1 MNKADTL
8 IILSPGFPKD
18 EADSTC
24 VPPQQVFVKN
34 LKKTFPGLKIVVLA
48 FEYPYKA
55 AEYQWNGVKVFAFAG
70 SNKGGV
76 KRILNWRKIR
86 GKLRQLHD
94 GQHIIGIL
102 SFWLGDCALI
112 GSRFAK
118 RKNLPHFCWIL
129 GQDAKKGNRYVKL
142 IKPQATSLVALSD
155 FVAGHFGKN
164 YGIVPQHVVPPGID
178 SEMFEKTSGHRDIDI
193 LGAGSLIPLKQF
205 YMLIELVNSLK
216 EKHPNIKATICG
228 GGPEMKTLKTMIHD
242 HGLDDQI
249 TLTGE
254 LPHPEV
260 LKLMQRS
267 KLFVH
272 PSGYEGFGVVCLEA
286 LYAGAQVVSL
296 VKPMKAEIKN
306 WHIARSQSDMVDVV
320 QELLN
325 NPAKDHTPVAPFLIK
340 DSAKAIMDIF
350 GYNDSAIS

>member
-18 EADSTC
+18 GADSTC

-34 LKKTFPGLKIVVLA
+34 LKKTFPGLKIVVLS

-55 AEYQWNGVKVFAFAG
+55 AEYQWNGVKVFAFGGA
-70 SNKGGV
+70 NKGGI

-86 GKLRQLHD
+86 GKLRRLHD

-118 RKNLPHFCWIL
+118 RKKLPHFTWIL

-142 IKPQATSLVALSD
+142 IKPPASSLIALSD
-155 FVAGHFGKN
+155 FVAGHFEKN
-164 YGIVPQHVVPPGID
+164 YKIMPQHIVPPGID
-178 SEMFEKTSGHRDIDI
+178 PEMFEKVSGERDIDI

-216 EKHPNIKATICG
+216 EKFPTIKVTICG
-228 GGPEMKTLKTMIHD
+228 DGPEMKAMKTMISD
-242 HGLDDQI
+242 LGLEEHI

-254 LPHPEV
+254 LPHAGV

-272 PSGYEGFGVVCLEA
+272 PSAYEGFGVVCLEA
-286 LYAGAQVVSL
+286 LYAGAQVVTL
-296 VKPMKAEIKN
+296 VRPIKADIKN

-320 QELLN
+320 EELLH
-325 NPAKDHTPVAPFLIK
+325 NPAKDHSPVVPFLIT
-340 DSAKAIMDIF
+340 DSAKAVMELF
-350 GYNDSAIS
+350 GYSDSAIS

>member
-24 VPPQQVFVKN
+24 VPPQQVFVKS
-34 LKKTFPGLKIVVLA
+34 LKKTFPGLKIAVLA

-55 AEYQWNGVKVFAFAG
+55 AEYQWNGVKVFAFG
-70 SNKGGV
+70 GNNKGGI
-76 KRILNWRKIR
+76 KRVLNWRKIR

-94 GQHIIGIL
+94 EEHIIGIL

-118 RKNLPHFCWIL
+118 RKNLAHFSWIL

-142 IKPQATSLVALSD
+142 IKPQASSLIALSD
-155 FVAGHFGKN
+155 FVAEHFNKN
-164 YGIVPQHVVPPGID
+164 YGIVPQHIVPPGMD
-178 SEMFEKTSGHRDIDI
+178 PGMFGKSAAERDIDI

-205 YMLIELVNSLK
+205 YMLVELVNSLK
-216 EKHPNIKATICG
+216 ERLPDIRATICG
-228 GGPEMKTLKTMIHD
+228 GGPEMKSLQAMIRD
-242 HGLDDQI
+242 HGLEGQI
-249 TLTGE
+249 ILTGE
-254 LPHPEV
+254 LPHSEV

-267 KLFVH
+267 RVFVH
-272 PSGYEGFGVVCLEA
+272 PSAYEGFGVVCLEA

-296 VKPMKAEIKN
+296 VRPMKADIKN
-306 WHIARSQSDMVDVV
+306 WHTARSQSDMVDLVA
-320 QELLN
+320 ELLN
-325 NPAKDHTPVAPFLIK
+325 GPSIDHTPVAPYLVG
-340 DSAKAIMDIF
+340 DSAKAIMELF

>member
-18 EADSTC
+18 EADSIC

-34 LKKTFPGLKIVVLA
+34 LKKSFPGLKIVVLA

-55 AEYQWNGVKVFAFAG
+55 AEYQWNGVKVFAFGG
-70 SNKGGV
+70 SNKGGI

-86 GKLRQLHD
+86 GKLHELHD
-94 GQHIIGIL
+94 GQRIIGIL

-118 RKNLPHFCWIL
+118 RSNLRHFCWIL
-129 GQDAKKGNRYVKL
+129 GQDAKKGNRYFKLVKPRPASL
-142 IKPQATSLVALSD
+142 IALSD
-155 FVAGHFGKN
+155 FIAEQFGKN
-164 YGIVPQHVVPPGID
+164 YGVMPEHIIPPGID
-178 SEMFEKTSGHRDIDI
+178 PGMFSQADVKRDIDI

-205 YMLIELVNSLK
+205 YMLVELVNTLK
-216 EKHPNIKATICG
+216 EQFPDIKATICG
-228 GGPEMKTLKTMIHD
+228 GGPEMQALQTMVRD
-242 HGLDDQI
+242 LGLEGQI

-254 LPHPEV
+254 LPHDQV

-272 PSGYEGFGVVCLEA
+272 PSAYEGFGVVCLEA
-286 LYAGAQVVSL
+286 LYAGVQVVSL
-296 VKPMKAEIKN
+296 VKPMKADIKN
-306 WHIARSQSDMVDVV
+306 WHIARSQSDMVDIVR
-320 QELLN
+320 ELLN
-325 NPAKDHTPVAPFLIK
+325 DPDKDHTPIAPYLIK
-340 DSAKAIMDIF
+340 DSAVAIMDLF
-350 GYNDSAIS
+350 GYNESTTS